1 LNRRATAF
9 GLLLAG
15 GVIGAAVFAVA
26 GGDGDDPA
34 AGPATTTSTTKP
46 LNAVAKRLV
55 DRLTDARDRDLHI
68 VYSGALGTEGGKVTV
83 EVWWKGALARQ
94 SLIAESP
101 QEGRQETSGF
111 VLEGTNVVCQRTQEV
126 DWKCQRAPSTA
137 TAGGRSASIIDALV
151 AQLGG
156 KDVTTAKAKVGDV
169 DADCYTIDP
178 ATTDSLCVRED
189 GVPVKL
195 AFGGTELVATT
206 IETKVNSAVFEP
218 PATVEDPPVTA
229 GTTSTTVP

>member
-1 LNRRATAF
+1 MRKRATAL
-9 GLLLAG
+9 GLLLAAG
-15 GVIGAAVFAVA
+15 LAGAAVFSVA
-26 GGDGDDPA
+26 GGDDDDPA
-34 AGPATTTSTTKP
+34 AGSSSSTSKP
-46 LNAVAKRLV
+46 LNPVAEKLV
-55 DRLTDARDRDLHI
+55 DRLNSARDRDLHI
-68 VYSGALGTEGGKVTV
+68 VYSGALGTEGAKITV
-83 EVWWKGALARQ
+83 EVWWKGDLARQ

-111 VLEGTNVVCQRTQEV
+111 VLKDTNVVCQRTQTA

-137 TAGGRSASIIDALV
+137 PAGGRGTSIIDALV

-178 ATTDSLCVRED
+178 ATTDSLCVRAD

-206 IETKVNSAVFEP
+206 IETRVDSAVFEP
-218 PATVEDPPVTA
+218 PATVEDAPAPADTTA
-229 GTTSTTVP
+229 TTGA